1 MNFSLR
7 LDLLSIVLTTIS
19 AIGLVLL
26 GLTTQ
31 AIMFLAV
38 SMVFEFFAV
47 HKSIQKPIEPFRP
60 IELVLYMGLIMVH
73 VFGFIFIAYMGGAL

>member
-38 SMVFEFFAV
+38 SMVLEFFSV
-47 HKSIQKPIEPFRP
+47 HKSAQKPIEPFHP
-60 IELVLYMGLIMVH
+60 IELVMYVGLIMVYA
-73 VFGFIFIAYMGGAL
+73 FGFIFIAYMGGAL